1 MIKDFSHFIITRFNI
16 KQSIWEKDKQ
26 GSFVNNE
33 AWLKERYDLF
43 ERFCYPSMTLQT
55 EQNFKWIV
63 YFDKETP
70 EFFKNK
76 NALLAERFSNFV
88 PKYVIDFNA
97 FETNLEQD
105 IQEYIEEKVTYVI
118 TTRLDND
125 DCFHKDAI
133 KTIQRCF
140 VKQDFA
146 IIDLQNG
153 LTLQIVN
160 GLKLAL
166 RRDVISGPFISL
178 IEKIDKNKRI
188 FTVYDREHTNWQEDA
203 KFIVVTDGFYWM
215 QIIHSRNIRNRLG
228 SELTYNKNYLK
239 GYEFIKE
246 TPFSFRYYVSFLA
259 NKIRFSKIINVFK
272 IKKK

>member
-76 NALLAERFSNFV
+76 NALLAERFSNFL
-88 PKYVIDFNA
+88 PKYVKDFNA

-178 IEKIDKNKRI
+178 IEKIVKNKRI

-203 KFIVVTDGFYWM
+203 TFIDVTEGFYWM

-228 SELTYNKNYLK
+228 SELIYNKNYLK